1 MCVGVEFLAFNV
13 LLRIKYEQKMINNL
27 FSAPIIF
34 KNWLFNKKY
43 TFTFCVRCVW
53 IVIRYFLKII
63 GAQNQL
69 FITFC
74 SYLMRNKTLKARNS
88 TPTQTNF

>member
-1 MCVGVEFLAFNV
+1 MKYLITIQTHPTQIVKVYFL
-13 LLRIKYEQKMINNL
+13 L
-27 FSAPIIF
+27 
-34 KNWLFNKKY
+34 KN
-43 TFTFCVRCVW
+43 R
-53 IVIRYFLKII
+53 FLKII